1 MTKGELAVI
10 VKKVQA
16 ECGLEDPIKITYYR
30 DEEGKVVFKLW
41 FDSLILPET
50 LAGKKKDEFEWQANV
65 NNTFI
70 NNEPYL
76 YDDDFTILEY
86 NEEKGWVKVLP
97 DQQDFEIVE
106 SYNKLIAS
114 KGEDSVRL
122 QGKKLNEKVAKA
134 YSLTLYEA
142 EDEVASDIDTSTN
155 DPNFTQNEVE
165 NKKDEETNKVEEKV
179 PTIFFAFSLCCPG
192 LVVEEYK
199 AFAKLIQEAN
209 EKAGQSENKATVK
222 LIYFNSADSAA
233 LALLD
238 MGQMISILESQ
249 GIKTNNS
256 NFIGSD
262 MKSIIDTLTG
272 EKVCDLSKSHVIASA
287 TAAEKIAKE
296 YASLQ
301 KLITAENTIKGYDHI
316 EFAKI
321 RDAMTKLEQLSSDR
335 MAQVLEPLAKSIS
348 EAYCKAADDGKIA
361 AAKKAT
367 SSNGEEK
374 KEKDPEAPKVDKSK
388 EGSEEG
394 SGENSKE
401 GSGEGSGETS
411 ELKDSRRLLKSIL
424 AGRLLEDEEEKK
436 PESKDGEEK
445 KPESKDDSFI
455 EAWKN
460 AFEKYGDGTG
470 LPEPNQALIIY
481 LDSYLANHG
490 GGDINR
496 YYPQSEA
503 KQNFE
508 DRNNAA
514 KAAFEQ
520 VKDMKANSKYTIDS
534 LMKVGL
540 MKTVAAKIASKGL
553 KDDDFKPGDNASGES
568 TGFSFK
574 QTEKPK
580 QVGPD
585 KKEFKAKEHAKLTA
599 VDYHIF
605 STMNVE
611 PPKEAADKL
620 AMYWTAQGV
629 ER

>member
-106 SYNKLIAS
+106 SYNKLIDS
-114 KGEDSVRL
+114 KDEDSVRL

-142 EDEVASDIDTSTN
+142 EDKVASDIDTSTN
-155 DPNFTQNEVE
+155 DPNFTEKE
-165 NKKDEETNKVEEKV
+165 AKEGKDKETNKVEEKV

-335 MAQVLEPLAKSIS
+335 MSQVLEPLAKSIS

-367 SSNGEEK
+367 GSKGEEK

-388 EGSEEG
+388 ENSEEG

-401 GSGEGSGETS
+401 GSGEGSGEKS
-411 ELKDSRRLLKSIL
+411 EQNESRRLLKSIL
-424 AGRLLEDEEEKK
+424 AGRLLEDE
-436 PESKDGEEK
+436 GEK
-445 KPESKDDSFI
+445 KPESKDDSFT

-520 VKDMKANSKYTIDS
+520 VKDMKANSRYTIDS

-553 KDDDFKPGDNASGES
+553 KDDDFQAGDNANGES
-568 TGFSFK
+568 KGFSFK
-574 QTEKPK
+574 QTNKP
-580 QVGPD
+580 QPISPD

-605 STMNVE
+605 STMNIE

>member
-106 SYNKLIAS
+106 SYNKLIDS
-114 KGEDSVRL
+114 KDEDLVRL

-155 DPNFTQNEVE
+155 DPNFTQKEAKE
-165 NKKDEETNKVEEKV
+165 KKDKETNKVEEKV

-272 EKVCDLSKSHVIASA
+272 ERVCDLSKSHVIASA

-335 MAQVLEPLAKSIS
+335 MSQVLEPLAKSIS

-367 SSNGEEK
+367 GSKGEEK

-388 EGSEEG
+388 ENSEEG

-401 GSGEGSGETS
+401 GSGEGSGEKS
-411 ELKDSRRLLKSIL
+411 EQNESRRLLKSIL
-424 AGRLLEDEEEKK
+424 AGRLLEDE
-436 PESKDGEEK
+436 GEK
-445 KPESKDDSFI
+445 KPESKDDSFT

-520 VKDMKANSKYTIDS
+520 VKDMKANSRYTIDS

-553 KDDDFKPGDNASGES
+553 KDDDFQAGDNANGES
-568 TGFSFK
+568 KGFSFK
-574 QTEKPK
+574 QTNKP
-580 QVGPD
+580 QPISPD

-605 STMNVE
+605 STMNIE

-620 AMYWTAQGV
+620 AMYWTAQGI

>member
-16 ECGLEDPIKITYYR
+16 ECGLEDPTKITYYR

-106 SYNKLIAS
+106 SYNKLIDS
-114 KGEDSVRL
+114 KDEDSVRL

-142 EDEVASDIDTSTN
+142 EDQVASDIDTSTN
-155 DPNFTQNEVE
+155 DPNFTEKEVE
-165 NKKDEETNKVEEKV
+165 NKKDKETNKVEEKV

-335 MAQVLEPLAKSIS
+335 MSQVLEPLAKSIS
-348 EAYCKAADDGKIA
+348 EAYCKAADDGRIA

-388 EGSEEG
+388 ENSEE
-394 SGENSKE
+394 S
-401 GSGEGSGETS
+401 SGEGSGETS
-411 ELKDSRRLLKSIL
+411 ELNDSRRLLKSIL

-436 PESKDGEEK
+436 PESKNDG
-445 KPESKDDSFI
+445 FT

-490 GGDINR
+490 GGDINK

-553 KDDDFKPGDNASGES
+553 KDDDFKPGDNANGES

-574 QTEKPK
+574 QTNKP
-580 QVGPD
+580 QTISPD

-605 STMNVE
+605 STMNME

>member
-16 ECGLEDPIKITYYR
+16 ECGLEDPTKITYYR
-30 DEEGKVVFKLW
+30 DEEGRVVFKLW

-86 NEEKGWVKVLP
+86 NEEEGWVKVLP

-106 SYNKLIAS
+106 SYNKLIDS
-114 KGEDSVRL
+114 KDEDSVRL

-142 EDEVASDIDTSTN
+142 EDEVASDINTLTN
-155 DPNFTQNEVE
+155 DPNFTKRSAEE
-165 NKKDEETNKVEEKV
+165 EKDKETNKVEEKV

-222 LIYFNSADSAA
+222 LIYFNSMDSAA

-238 MGQMISILESQ
+238 MGQMASILESQ

-335 MAQVLEPLAKSIS
+335 MSQVLEPLAKSIS

-367 SSNGEEK
+367 SSKGEEK
-374 KEKDPEAPKVDKSK
+374 KEKEPEAPKVDKSK
-388 EGSEEG
+388 ENSEEG
-394 SGENSKE
+394 SGES
-401 GSGEGSGETS
+401 SGGKS
-411 ELKDSRRLLKSIL
+411 EQPESRRLLKSIL

-436 PESKDGEEK
+436 PESKN
-445 KPESKDDSFI
+445 DSFT

-481 LDSYLANHG
+481 LDYYLANHG
-490 GGDINR
+490 GGDINK

-503 KQNFE
+503 KQNLE

-540 MKTVAAKIASKGL
+540 MKTVAAKIASRGL
-553 KDDDFKPGDNASGES
+553 EKDDFQPGDNVKGES
-568 TGFSFK
+568 KGFSFK
-574 QTEKPK
+574 QTNKP
-580 QVGPD
+580 QTVGLD

-605 STMNVE
+605 STMNTE

>member
-16 ECGLEDPIKITYYR
+16 ECGLEDPTKITYYR
-30 DEEGKVVFKLW
+30 DEEGRVVFKLW

-106 SYNKLIAS
+106 SYNKLIDS
-114 KGEDSVRL
+114 KDEDSVRL

-142 EDEVASDIDTSTN
+142 EDEVASDINTLTN
-155 DPNFTQNEVE
+155 DPNFTAKSVE
-165 NKKDEETNKVEEKV
+165 ERKEEETNKVEEKV

-272 EKVCDLSKSHVIASA
+272 ENVCDLSKSHVIASA

-335 MAQVLEPLAKSIS
+335 MSQVLEPLAKSIS

-367 SSNGEEK
+367 GSKGEEK

-388 EGSEEG
+388 ENSE
-394 SGENSKE
+394 
-401 GSGEGSGETS
+401 EGSGETS
-411 ELKDSRRLLKSIL
+411 EQNESRRLLKSIL
-424 AGRLLEDEEEKK
+424 AGRLLEDE
-436 PESKDGEEK
+436 GEK
-445 KPESKDDSFI
+445 KPESKDDNFT

-553 KDDDFKPGDNASGES
+553 KDDDFQAGDNANGES
-568 TGFSFK
+568 KGFSFK

-580 QVGPD
+580 TVGPD

-605 STMNVE
+605 STMNIE

-620 AMYWTAQGV
+620 TMYWTAQGV

>member
-1 MTKGELAVI
+1 MTKGELAVL

-70 NNEPYL
+70 NNETYL

-106 SYNKLIAS
+106 SYNKLIDS
-114 KGEDSVRL
+114 KDEDLVRL

-155 DPNFTQNEVE
+155 DPNFTQREVE

-209 EKAGQSENKATVK
+209 EKAGQSENKAAVK

-335 MAQVLEPLAKSIS
+335 MSQVLEPLAKSIS

-367 SSNGEEK
+367 GSKGEEK

-388 EGSEEG
+388 ENSEEG

-401 GSGEGSGETS
+401 GSGEGSGEKS
-411 ELKDSRRLLKSIL
+411 EQNESRRLLKSIL
-424 AGRLLEDEEEKK
+424 AGRLLEDE
-436 PESKDGEEK
+436 GEK
-445 KPESKDDSFI
+445 KPESKDDSFT

-520 VKDMKANSKYTIDS
+520 VKDMKANSRYTIDS

-553 KDDDFKPGDNASGES
+553 KDDDFQAGDNANGES
-568 TGFSFK
+568 KGFSFK

-580 QVGPD
+580 TVGPD

-605 STMNVE
+605 STMNIE

>member
-1 MTKGELAVI
+1 MTKGELAVL

-16 ECGLEDPIKITYYR
+16 ECGLEDPTKITYYR
-30 DEEGKVVFKLW
+30 DEEGRVVFKLW

-70 NNEPYL
+70 NNETYL

-106 SYNKLIAS
+106 SYNKLIDS
-114 KGEDSVRL
+114 KDEDSVRL

-142 EDEVASDIDTSTN
+142 EDEVASDIDTSLN
-155 DPNFTQNEVE
+155 DPNFTAKSVE
-165 NKKDEETNKVEEKV
+165 ERKEEETNKVEEKV

-335 MAQVLEPLAKSIS
+335 MSQVLEPLAKSIS

-367 SSNGEEK
+367 GSKGEEK

-388 EGSEEG
+388 ENSE
-394 SGENSKE
+394 E
-401 GSGEGSGETS
+401 GSGEGSGEKS
-411 ELKDSRRLLKSIL
+411 EQNESRRLLKSIL
-424 AGRLLEDEEEKK
+424 AGRLLEDE
-436 PESKDGEEK
+436 GEK
-445 KPESKDDSFI
+445 KPESKDDSFT

-520 VKDMKANSKYTIDS
+520 VKDMKANSRYTIDS

-553 KDDDFKPGDNASGES
+553 KDDDFQAGDNANGES
-568 TGFSFK
+568 KGFSFK
-574 QTEKPK
+574 QTEKP
-580 QVGPD
+580 QPISPD

-605 STMNVE
+605 STMNIE

>member
-16 ECGLEDPIKITYYR
+16 ECGLEDPTKITYYR
-30 DEEGKVVFKLW
+30 DEEGRVVFKLW

-106 SYNKLIAS
+106 SYNKLIDS
-114 KGEDSVRL
+114 KDEDSVRL

-142 EDEVASDIDTSTN
+142 EDEVASDINTLTN
-155 DPNFTQNEVE
+155 DPNFTAKSAEE
-165 NKKDEETNKVEEKV
+165 KKEEETNKVEEKV

-335 MAQVLEPLAKSIS
+335 MSQVLEPLAKSIS

-388 EGSEEG
+388 ENSEED
-394 SGENSKE
+394 SGES
-401 GSGEGSGETS
+401 SGEKS
-411 ELKDSRRLLKSIL
+411 EQTESRRLLKSIL

-436 PESKDGEEK
+436 PESKD
-445 KPESKDDSFI
+445 DSFT

-553 KDDDFKPGDNASGES
+553 KADDFKPGDNANGES

-574 QTEKPK
+574 QTNKP
-580 QVGPD
+580 QLISPD

-605 STMNVE
+605 STMNIE

>member
-50 LAGKKKDEFEWQANV
+50 LAGKKKDEFEWQVNV

-106 SYNKLIAS
+106 SYNKLIDS
-114 KGEDSVRL
+114 KDEDSVRL

-142 EDEVASDIDTSTN
+142 EDKVASDIDTSTN
-155 DPNFTQNEVE
+155 DPNFTAKSVE
-165 NKKDEETNKVEEKV
+165 ERKEEETNKVEEKV

-335 MAQVLEPLAKSIS
+335 MSQVLEPLAKSIS

-367 SSNGEEK
+367 NSKGEEK

-388 EGSEEG
+388 ENSE
-394 SGENSKE
+394 
-401 GSGEGSGETS
+401 EGSGETS
-411 ELKDSRRLLKSIL
+411 ELNDSRRLLKSIL
-424 AGRLLEDEEEKK
+424 AGRLLEDE
-436 PESKDGEEK
+436 GEK
-445 KPESKDDSFI
+445 KPESKDDRFT

-490 GGDINR
+490 GGDINK

-553 KDDDFKPGDNASGES
+553 KDDDFQAGDNANGES
-568 TGFSFK
+568 KGFSFK

-580 QVGPD
+580 TVGPD

-605 STMNVE
+605 STMNIE

>member
-41 FDSLILPET
+41 FDSLILPGT

-106 SYNKLIAS
+106 SYNKLIDS
-114 KGEDSVRL
+114 KDEDLVRL

-142 EDEVASDIDTSTN
+142 EDEVASDIDTSLN
-155 DPNFTQNEVE
+155 DPNFTQREVE

-335 MAQVLEPLAKSIS
+335 MSQVLEPLAKSIS

-367 SSNGEEK
+367 GSKGEEK

-388 EGSEEG
+388 ENSEEG

-401 GSGEGSGETS
+401 GSGEGSGEKS
-411 ELKDSRRLLKSIL
+411 EQNESRRLLKSIL
-424 AGRLLEDEEEKK
+424 AGRLLEDE
-436 PESKDGEEK
+436 GEK
-445 KPESKDDSFI
+445 KPESKDDSFT

-520 VKDMKANSKYTIDS
+520 VKDMKANSRYTIDS

-553 KDDDFKPGDNASGES
+553 KDDDFQAGDNANGES
-568 TGFSFK
+568 KGFSFK
-574 QTEKPK
+574 QTNKP
-580 QVGPD
+580 QPISPD

-605 STMNVE
+605 STMNIE

>member
-106 SYNKLIAS
+106 SYNKLIDS
-114 KGEDSVRL
+114 KDEDSVRL

-155 DPNFTQNEVE
+155 DPNFTQKEAKE
-165 NKKDEETNKVEEKV
+165 GKDKETNKVEEKV

-272 EKVCDLSKSHVIASA
+272 ENVCDLSKSHVIASA
-287 TAAEKIAKE
+287 TAAERIAKE

-335 MAQVLEPLAKSIS
+335 MSQVLEPLAKSIS
-348 EAYCKAADDGKIA
+348 EAYCKAADDGKIT

-367 SSNGEEK
+367 GSKGEEK

-388 EGSEEG
+388 ENSGEG

-401 GSGEGSGETS
+401 GSGETS
-411 ELKDSRRLLKSIL
+411 ELNDSRRLLKSIL
-424 AGRLLEDEEEKK
+424 AGRLLEDE
-436 PESKDGEEK
+436 GEK
-445 KPESKDDSFI
+445 KPESKDDSFT

-520 VKDMKANSKYTIDS
+520 VKDMKANSRYTIDS

-553 KDDDFKPGDNASGES
+553 KDDDFQAGDNANGES
-568 TGFSFK
+568 KGFSFK

-580 QVGPD
+580 TVGPD

-605 STMNVE
+605 STMNIE

>member
-16 ECGLEDPIKITYYR
+16 ECGLEDPTKITYYR

-86 NEEKGWVKVLP
+86 NEEEGWVKVLP

-106 SYNKLIAS
+106 SYNKLIDS
-114 KGEDSVRL
+114 KDEDSVRL

-142 EDEVASDIDTSTN
+142 EDIVASDIDTSTN
-155 DPNFTQNEVE
+155 DPNFTERSAE
-165 NKKDEETNKVEEKV
+165 EEKEEETNKVEEKV

-222 LIYFNSADSAA
+222 LIYFNSMDSAA

-238 MGQMISILESQ
+238 MGQMASILESQ

-335 MAQVLEPLAKSIS
+335 MSQVLEPLAKSIS

-388 EGSEEG
+388 ENSEEG
-394 SGENSKE
+394 SGES
-401 GSGEGSGETS
+401 SGEKS
-411 ELKDSRRLLKSIL
+411 EQTESRRLLKSIL

-436 PESKDGEEK
+436 PESKN
-445 KPESKDDSFI
+445 DSFT

-481 LDSYLANHG
+481 LDYYLANHG
-490 GGDINR
+490 GGDINK

-503 KQNFE
+503 KQNLE

-553 KDDDFKPGDNASGES
+553 KDDDFKPGDNDKGES

-574 QTEKPK
+574 QTNKP
-580 QVGPD
+580 QPISPD

-605 STMNVE
+605 STMNTE

>member
-16 ECGLEDPIKITYYR
+16 ECGLEDPTKITYYR
-30 DEEGKVVFKLW
+30 DEEGRVVFKLW

-106 SYNKLIAS
+106 SYNKLIDS
-114 KGEDSVRL
+114 KDEDSVRL

-142 EDEVASDIDTSTN
+142 EDEVASDINTLTN
-155 DPNFTQNEVE
+155 DPNFTAKSVE
-165 NKKDEETNKVEEKV
+165 ERKEEETNKVEEKV

-272 EKVCDLSKSHVIASA
+272 ENVCDLSKSHVIASA

-335 MAQVLEPLAKSIS
+335 MSQVLEPLAKSIS

-388 EGSEEG
+388 ENSE
-394 SGENSKE
+394 
-401 GSGEGSGETS
+401 EGSGETS
-411 ELKDSRRLLKSIL
+411 EQNESRRLLKSIL
-424 AGRLLEDEEEKK
+424 AGRLLEDE
-436 PESKDGEEK
+436 GEK
-445 KPESKDDSFI
+445 KPESKDDNFT

-553 KDDDFKPGDNASGES
+553 KDDDFQAGDNANGES
-568 TGFSFK
+568 KGFSFK

-580 QVGPD
+580 TVGPD

-605 STMNVE
+605 STMNIE

-620 AMYWTAQGV
+620 TMYWTAQGV

>member
-16 ECGLEDPIKITYYR
+16 ECGLEDPTKITYYR
-30 DEEGKVVFKLW
+30 DEEGRVVFKLW

-106 SYNKLIAS
+106 SYNKLIDS
-114 KGEDSVRL
+114 KDEDSVRL

-142 EDEVASDIDTSTN
+142 EDEVASDINTLTN
-155 DPNFTQNEVE
+155 DPNFTAKSAEE
-165 NKKDEETNKVEEKV
+165 KKEEETNKVEEKV

-335 MAQVLEPLAKSIS
+335 MSQVLEPLAKSIS

-388 EGSEEG
+388 ENSEEG
-394 SGENSKE
+394 SGES
-401 GSGEGSGETS
+401 SGEKAEQT
-411 ELKDSRRLLKSIL
+411 ESRRLLKSIL
-424 AGRLLEDEEEKK
+424 AGRLLEDE
-436 PESKDGEEK
+436 EEK

-553 KDDDFKPGDNASGES
+553 KDDDFKPGDNVNGES

-574 QTEKPK
+574 QTNKP
-580 QVGPD
+580 QPISPD

-605 STMNVE
+605 STMNIE

>member
-16 ECGLEDPIKITYYR
+16 ECGLEDPTKITYYR
-30 DEEGKVVFKLW
+30 DEEGRVVFKLW

-50 LAGKKKDEFEWQANV
+50 LAGKKKGEFEWQANV

-106 SYNKLIAS
+106 SYNKLITS
-114 KGEDSVRL
+114 KDEDLVRL

-142 EDEVASDIDTSTN
+142 EDEVASDVNTLTN
-155 DPNFTQNEVE
+155 DPNFTKKEVE

-335 MAQVLEPLAKSIS
+335 MSQVLEPLAKSIS

-388 EGSEEG
+388 EKSEEV
-394 SGENSKE
+394 SGES
-401 GSGEGSGETS
+401 SGEKS
-411 ELKDSRRLLKSIL
+411 EQTESRRLLKSIL
-424 AGRLLEDEEEKK
+424 AGRLLEDE
-436 PESKDGEEK
+436 GEK
-445 KPESKDDSFI
+445 KPESKDDSFT

-580 QVGPD
+580 TVGPD

-605 STMNVE
+605 STMNIE

>member
-16 ECGLEDPIKITYYR
+16 ECGLEDPTKITYYR

-106 SYNKLIAS
+106 SYNKLIDS
-114 KGEDSVRL
+114 KDEDSVRL

-142 EDEVASDIDTSTN
+142 EDEVASDIDTSLN
-155 DPNFTQNEVE
+155 DPNFTAKSVE
-165 NKKDEETNKVEEKV
+165 ERKEEETNKVEEKV

-209 EKAGQSENKATVK
+209 EKAGQSENKAAVK

-262 MKSIIDTLTG
+262 MKFIIDTLTG
-272 EKVCDLSKSHVIASA
+272 ENVCDLSKSHVIASA

-335 MAQVLEPLAKSIS
+335 MSQVLEPLAKSIS
-348 EAYCKAADDGKIA
+348 EAYCKAADDGKIV
-361 AAKKAT
+361 AAKKDT

-388 EGSEEG
+388 E
-394 SGENSKE
+394 NSKE
-401 GSGEGSGETS
+401 GSGESSGEKS
-411 ELKDSRRLLKSIL
+411 EQTESRRLLKSIL

-436 PESKDGEEK
+436 PESKT
-445 KPESKDDSFI
+445 DSFT

-481 LDSYLANHG
+481 LDYYLANHG
-490 GGDINR
+490 GGDINK

-503 KQNFE
+503 KQNLE

-553 KDDDFKPGDNASGES
+553 KDDDFKPGDNANGES

-574 QTEKPK
+574 QTNKP
-580 QVGPD
+580 QPISPD

>member
-1 MTKGELAVI
+1 MTKGELAVL

-16 ECGLEDPIKITYYR
+16 ECGLEDPTKITYYR
-30 DEEGKVVFKLW
+30 DEEGRVVFKLW

-106 SYNKLIAS
+106 SYNKLIDS
-114 KGEDSVRL
+114 KDEDSVRL

-142 EDEVASDIDTSTN
+142 EDKVASDIDTSTN
-155 DPNFTQNEVE
+155 DPNFTRKEVE

-335 MAQVLEPLAKSIS
+335 MSQVLEPLAKSIS

-367 SSNGEEK
+367 GSKGEEK

-388 EGSEEG
+388 ENSEEG
-394 SGENSKE
+394 SEENSE
-401 GSGEGSGETS
+401 ESSGEKS
-411 ELKDSRRLLKSIL
+411 EQNESRRLLKSIL
-424 AGRLLEDEEEKK
+424 AGRLLEDE
-436 PESKDGEEK
+436 GEK
-445 KPESKDDSFI
+445 KPESKDDRFT

-553 KDDDFKPGDNASGES
+553 KDDDFQAGDNANGES
-568 TGFSFK
+568 KGFSFK
-574 QTEKPK
+574 QTNKP
-580 QVGPD
+580 QPISPD

-605 STMNVE
+605 STMNIE

>member
-16 ECGLEDPIKITYYR
+16 ECGLEDPTRITYYR

-86 NEEKGWVKVLP
+86 NEEEGWVKVLP

-106 SYNKLIAS
+106 SYNKLIDS
-114 KGEDSVRL
+114 KDEDSVRL

-142 EDEVASDIDTSTN
+142 EDEVASDINTLTN
-155 DPNFTQNEVE
+155 DPNFTQREVE
-165 NKKDEETNKVEEKV
+165 NKKEEETNKVEEKV

-335 MAQVLEPLAKSIS
+335 MSQVLEPLAKSIS

-388 EGSEEG
+388 ENSEEG
-394 SGENSKE
+394 SEES
-401 GSGEGSGETS
+401 SGEKS
-411 ELKDSRRLLKSIL
+411 EQTESRRLLKSIL
-424 AGRLLEDEEEKK
+424 AGKLLEDER
-436 PESKDGEEK
+436 EK

-553 KDDDFKPGDNASGES
+553 EKDDFKPGDNANGES

-574 QTEKPK
+574 QTNKP
-580 QVGPD
+580 QPISPD

-605 STMNVE
+605 STMNIE

>member
-30 DEEGKVVFKLW
+30 DEEGRVVFKLW

-50 LAGKKKDEFEWQANV
+50 LAGKKRDEFEWQANV

-106 SYNKLIAS
+106 SYNKLITS
-114 KGEDSVRL
+114 KDEDLVRL

-142 EDEVASDIDTSTN
+142 EDIVASDIDTSTN
-155 DPNFTQNEVE
+155 DPNFTKKVAEE
-165 NKKDEETNKVEEKV
+165 KKDEETNKVDEKV

-272 EKVCDLSKSHVIASA
+272 ENVCDLSKSHVIASA

-335 MAQVLEPLAKSIS
+335 MSQVLEPLAKSIS
-348 EAYCKAADDGKIA
+348 EAYCKAADDGRIA

-388 EGSEEG
+388 ENFEE
-394 SGENSKE
+394 S
-401 GSGEGSGETS
+401 SGEGSGETS
-411 ELKDSRRLLKSIL
+411 ELNDSRRLLKSIL

-436 PESKDGEEK
+436 PESKN
-445 KPESKDDSFI
+445 DSFT

-490 GGDINR
+490 GGDINK

-553 KDDDFKPGDNASGES
+553 KDDDFKPGDNANGES

-574 QTEKPK
+574 QTNKP
-580 QVGPD
+580 QTISPD

-605 STMNVE
+605 STMNIE

>member
-1 MTKGELAVI
+1 MTKGELAVL

-16 ECGLEDPIKITYYR
+16 ECGLEDPTKITYYR

-106 SYNKLIAS
+106 SYNKLIDS
-114 KGEDSVRL
+114 KDEDSVRL

-142 EDEVASDIDTSTN
+142 EDEVASDINTLTN
-155 DPNFTQNEVE
+155 DPNFTAKSVE
-165 NKKDEETNKVEEKV
+165 ERKEGETNKVEEKV

-272 EKVCDLSKSHVIASA
+272 ENVCDLSKSHVIASA

-335 MAQVLEPLAKSIS
+335 MSQVLEPLAKSIS

-361 AAKKAT
+361 SAKKVT
-367 SSNGEEK
+367 GSKGEEK

-388 EGSEEG
+388 ENSE
-394 SGENSKE
+394 
-401 GSGEGSGETS
+401 EGSGETS
-411 ELKDSRRLLKSIL
+411 ELNDSRRLLKSIL
-424 AGRLLEDEEEKK
+424 AGRLLEDE
-436 PESKDGEEK
+436 GEK
-445 KPESKDDSFI
+445 KPESKDDSFT

-520 VKDMKANSKYTIDS
+520 VKDMKANSRYTIDS

-553 KDDDFKPGDNASGES
+553 KDDDFQAGDNANGES
-568 TGFSFK
+568 KGFSFK
-574 QTEKPK
+574 QTNKP
-580 QVGPD
+580 QPISPD

-605 STMNVE
+605 STMNIE

>member
-16 ECGLEDPIKITYYR
+16 ECGLEDPVKITYYR
-30 DEEGKVVFKLW
+30 DEDGKVVFKLW

-106 SYNKLIAS
+106 SYNKLIDS
-114 KGEDSVRL
+114 KDEDSVRL

-142 EDEVASDIDTSTN
+142 EDEVASDINTLTN
-155 DPNFTQNEVE
+155 DPNFTAKNVE
-165 NKKDEETNKVEEKV
+165 EEKEEETNKVKEKV

-222 LIYFNSADSAA
+222 LIYFNSMDSAA

-272 EKVCDLSKSHVIASA
+272 ENVCDLSKSHVIASA

-335 MAQVLEPLAKSIS
+335 MSQVLEPLAKSIS

-367 SSNGEEK
+367 GSKGEEK

-388 EGSEEG
+388 ENSNENSEEG
-394 SGENSKE
+394 SGETTESTPE
-401 GSGEGSGETS
+401 ST
-411 ELKDSRRLLKSIL
+411 DSRRLLKSIL
-424 AGRLLEDEEEKK
+424 AGKLLEDEEEKK
-436 PESKDGEEK
+436 PESKT
-445 KPESKDDSFI
+445 DSFT

-481 LDSYLANHG
+481 LDYYLANHG
-490 GGDINR
+490 GGDINK

-503 KQNFE
+503 KQNLE

-514 KAAFEQ
+514 KADFER
-520 VKDMKANSKYTIDS
+520 VKDMKADSRYTIDS

-540 MKTVAAKIASKGL
+540 MKTVAAKIASRGL
-553 KDDDFKPGDNASGES
+553 EKDDFQPGDNAKGES
-568 TGFSFK
+568 KGFSFK
-574 QTEKPK
+574 QTNKP
-580 QVGPD
+580 QPISPD
-585 KKEFKAKEHAKLTA
+585 KKEPKYKEHTKLTA

>member
-16 ECGLEDPIKITYYR
+16 ECGLEDPTKITYYR

-50 LAGKKKDEFEWQANV
+50 LAGKKKDEFEWQVNV

-106 SYNKLIAS
+106 SYNKLIDS
-114 KGEDSVRL
+114 KDGDSVRL

-142 EDEVASDIDTSTN
+142 EDVVASDINTLTN
-155 DPNFTQNEVE
+155 DPNFTAKSVE
-165 NKKDEETNKVEEKV
+165 EEKEKETNKVEEKV

-222 LIYFNSADSAA
+222 LIYFNSVDSAA

-272 EKVCDLSKSHVIASA
+272 ENVCDLSKSHVIASA
-287 TAAEKIAKE
+287 TASEKIAKE

-335 MAQVLEPLAKSIS
+335 MSQVLEPLAKSIS

-361 AAKKAT
+361 AAKKAIG
-367 SSNGEEK
+367 SKGEEK

-388 EGSEEG
+388 ENSKENSEEG
-394 SGENSKE
+394 SGES
-401 GSGEGSGETS
+401 SGEKS
-411 ELKDSRRLLKSIL
+411 EQPESRRLLKSIL
-424 AGRLLEDEEEKK
+424 AGRLLEDE
-436 PESKDGEEK
+436 GEK
-445 KPESKDDSFI
+445 KPESKDDSFT

-470 LPEPNQALIIY
+470 LPKPNQALIIY

-503 KQNFE
+503 KQNLE

-520 VKDMKANSKYTIDS
+520 VKDMKADSRYTIDS
-534 LMKVGL
+534 LMKAGL
-540 MKTVAAKIASKGL
+540 MKVSLRKIVAAKIASKGL
-553 KDDDFKPGDNASGES
+553 EDDDFGDASKGVS
-568 TGFSFK
+568 GGFSISQK
-574 QTEKPK
+574 NKPK
-580 QVGPD
+580 TVGPD
-585 KKEFKAKEHAKLTA
+585 KKEFKAKEHAKLTV

-605 STMNVE
+605 STMNTE
-611 PPKEAADKL
+611 PPKDAADKL

>member
-106 SYNKLIAS
+106 SYNKLIDS
-114 KGEDSVRL
+114 KDEDSVRL

-134 YSLTLYEA
+134 YSLTLYED

-155 DPNFTQNEVE
+155 DPNFTQREVE

-335 MAQVLEPLAKSIS
+335 MSQVLEPLAKSIS
-348 EAYCKAADDGKIA
+348 EAYCKAADDGKIT

-367 SSNGEEK
+367 GSKGEEK

-388 EGSEEG
+388 ENSGEG

-401 GSGEGSGETS
+401 GSGEGSGEKS
-411 ELKDSRRLLKSIL
+411 EQTESRRLLKSIL
-424 AGRLLEDEEEKK
+424 AGRLLEDE
-436 PESKDGEEK
+436 GEK
-445 KPESKDDSFI
+445 KPESKDDSFT

-553 KDDDFKPGDNASGES
+553 KDDDFQAGDNANGES
-568 TGFSFK
+568 KGFSFK

-580 QVGPD
+580 TVGPD

-605 STMNVE
+605 STMNIE

>member
-16 ECGLEDPIKITYYR
+16 ECGLEDPVKITYYR

-106 SYNKLIAS
+106 SYNKLIDS
-114 KGEDSVRL
+114 KDEDSVRL

-142 EDEVASDIDTSTN
+142 EDEVASDINTLTN
-155 DPNFTQNEVE
+155 DPNFTAKSVE
-165 NKKDEETNKVEEKV
+165 EKKEEETNKVEEKV

-209 EKAGQSENKATVK
+209 EKAGQSENKAAVK
-222 LIYFNSADSAA
+222 LIYFNSMDSAA

-238 MGQMISILESQ
+238 MSQMISILESQ

-272 EKVCDLSKSHVIASA
+272 ENVCDLSKSHVIASA
-287 TAAEKIAKE
+287 TATEKIAKE

-301 KLITAENTIKGYDHI
+301 KLITAENTINGYDHI

-335 MAQVLEPLAKSIS
+335 MSQVLEPLAKSIS

-388 EGSEEG
+388 ENSK
-394 SGENSKE
+394 ENSKE
-401 GSGEGSGETS
+401 GSGESSGEKS
-411 ELKDSRRLLKSIL
+411 EQTESRRLLKSIL

-436 PESKDGEEK
+436 PESKT
-445 KPESKDDSFI
+445 DSFT

-481 LDSYLANHG
+481 LDYYLANHG
-490 GGDINR
+490 GGDINK

-503 KQNFE
+503 KQNLE

-553 KDDDFKPGDNASGES
+553 KDDDFKPGDNVNGES

-574 QTEKPK
+574 QTNKP
-580 QVGPD
+580 QTISPD

-605 STMNVE
+605 STMNIE

>member
-70 NNEPYL
+70 NNETYL

-106 SYNKLIAS
+106 SYNKLIDS
-114 KGEDSVRL
+114 KDEDLVRL

-142 EDEVASDIDTSTN
+142 EDEVASDIDTSLN
-155 DPNFTQNEVE
+155 DPNFIQREVE

-272 EKVCDLSKSHVIASA
+272 ENVCDLSKSHVIASA

-335 MAQVLEPLAKSIS
+335 MSQVLEPLAKSIS

-361 AAKKAT
+361 DAKKST
-367 SSNGEEK
+367 GSKGEEK

-388 EGSEEG
+388 ENSE
-394 SGENSKE
+394 E
-401 GSGEGSGETS
+401 GSGEGSGEKS
-411 ELKDSRRLLKSIL
+411 EQNESRRLLKSIL
-424 AGRLLEDEEEKK
+424 AGRLLEDE
-436 PESKDGEEK
+436 GEK
-445 KPESKDDSFI
+445 KPESKDDSFT

-520 VKDMKANSKYTIDS
+520 VKDMKANSRYTIDS

-553 KDDDFKPGDNASGES
+553 KDDDFQAGDNANGES
-568 TGFSFK
+568 KGFSFK

-580 QVGPD
+580 TVGPD

-605 STMNVE
+605 STMNIE

>member
-16 ECGLEDPIKITYYR
+16 ECGLEDPTKITYYR

-106 SYNKLIAS
+106 SYNKLIDS
-114 KGEDSVRL
+114 KDEDLVRL

-155 DPNFTQNEVE
+155 DPNFTRREVE

-272 EKVCDLSKSHVIASA
+272 ENVCDLSKSHVIASA

-335 MAQVLEPLAKSIS
+335 MSQVLEPLAKSIS
-348 EAYCKAADDGKIA
+348 EAYCKAADDGKIV

-388 EGSEEG
+388 ENSEES

-401 GSGEGSGETS
+401 GSGEGSGEKS
-411 ELKDSRRLLKSIL
+411 EQNESRRLLKSIL
-424 AGRLLEDEEEKK
+424 AGRLLEDE
-436 PESKDGEEK
+436 GEK
-445 KPESKDDSFI
+445 KPESKDDSFT

-553 KDDDFKPGDNASGES
+553 KDDDFQAGDNDNGES
-568 TGFSFK
+568 KGFSFK
-574 QTEKPK
+574 QTEKP
-580 QVGPD
+580 QTISPD

-605 STMNVE
+605 STMNIE

>member
-16 ECGLEDPIKITYYR
+16 ECGLEDPTKITYYR
-30 DEEGKVVFKLW
+30 DEEGRVVFKLW

-50 LAGKKKDEFEWQANV
+50 LAGKKKDEFEWQVNV

-76 YDDDFTILEY
+76 YDDNFTILEY

-106 SYNKLIAS
+106 SYNKLIDS
-114 KGEDSVRL
+114 KDEDLVRL

-142 EDEVASDIDTSTN
+142 EDEVASDINTLTN
-155 DPNFTQNEVE
+155 DPNFTKKEVE
-165 NKKDEETNKVEEKV
+165 NEKDEETNKVEEKV

-335 MAQVLEPLAKSIS
+335 MSQVLEPLAKSIS

-388 EGSEEG
+388 E
-394 SGENSKE
+394 NSKE
-401 GSGEGSGETS
+401 GSGESSGEKS
-411 ELKDSRRLLKSIL
+411 EQPESRRLLKSIL
-424 AGRLLEDEEEKK
+424 AGRLLEDE
-436 PESKDGEEK
+436 EEK

-553 KDDDFKPGDNASGES
+553 EKDDFKPGDNASGES

-574 QTEKPK
+574 QTNKP
-580 QVGPD
+580 QPISPD

-605 STMNVE
+605 STMNIE

>member
-30 DEEGKVVFKLW
+30 DEGGKVVFKLW

-106 SYNKLIAS
+106 SYNKLIDS
-114 KGEDSVRL
+114 KDKDSVRL

-142 EDEVASDIDTSTN
+142 EDEVASDIDTSLN
-155 DPNFTQNEVE
+155 DPNFTEKSVE
-165 NKKDEETNKVEEKV
+165 EEKEEETNKVEEKV

-222 LIYFNSADSAA
+222 LIYFNSMDSAA

-272 EKVCDLSKSHVIASA
+272 ENVCDLSKSHVIASA

-335 MAQVLEPLAKSIS
+335 MSQVLEPLAKSIS

-367 SSNGEEK
+367 GSKGEEK

-388 EGSEEG
+388 ENSKENPEEG
-394 SGENSKE
+394 SGEKSE
-401 GSGEGSGETS
+401 ET
-411 ELKDSRRLLKSIL
+411 ESRRLLKSIL
-424 AGRLLEDEEEKK
+424 AGRLLED
-436 PESKDGEEK
+436 GEEK
-445 KPESKDDSFI
+445 KPESKTDSFT

-481 LDSYLANHG
+481 LDYYLANHG

-503 KQNFE
+503 KQNLE

-574 QTEKPK
+574 QTNKP
-580 QVGPD
+580 QTISPD

-605 STMNVE
+605 STMNTE

>member
-70 NNEPYL
+70 NNETYL

-106 SYNKLIAS
+106 SYNKLIDS
-114 KGEDSVRL
+114 KDEDLVRL

-142 EDEVASDIDTSTN
+142 EDEVASDIDTSLN
-155 DPNFTQNEVE
+155 DPNFIQREVE

-272 EKVCDLSKSHVIASA
+272 ENVCDLSKSHVIASA

-335 MAQVLEPLAKSIS
+335 MSQVLEPLAKSIS

-361 AAKKAT
+361 DAKKST
-367 SSNGEEK
+367 GSKGEEK

-388 EGSEEG
+388 ENSEEG

-401 GSGEGSGETS
+401 GSGEGSGEKS
-411 ELKDSRRLLKSIL
+411 EQNESRRLLKSIL
-424 AGRLLEDEEEKK
+424 AGRLLEDE
-436 PESKDGEEK
+436 GEK
-445 KPESKDDSFI
+445 KPESKDDSFT

-520 VKDMKANSKYTIDS
+520 VKDMKANSRYTIDS

-553 KDDDFKPGDNASGES
+553 KDDDFQAGDNANGES
-568 TGFSFK
+568 KGFSFK

-580 QVGPD
+580 PVGPD

-605 STMNVE
+605 STMNIE

>member
-16 ECGLEDPIKITYYR
+16 ECGLEDPTRITYYR

-86 NEEKGWVKVLP
+86 NEEEGWVKVLP

-106 SYNKLIAS
+106 SYNKLIDS
-114 KGEDSVRL
+114 KDEDSVRL

-142 EDEVASDIDTSTN
+142 EDIVASDIDTSTN
-155 DPNFTQNEVE
+155 DPNFTQKEVE
-165 NKKDEETNKVEEKV
+165 NKKDKETNKVEEKV

-272 EKVCDLSKSHVIASA
+272 ENVCDLSKSHVIASA

-335 MAQVLEPLAKSIS
+335 MSQVLEPLAKSIS

-388 EGSEEG
+388 ENSEED
-394 SGENSKE
+394 SGES
-401 GSGEGSGETS
+401 SGEKS
-411 ELKDSRRLLKSIL
+411 EQTESRRLLKSIL

-436 PESKDGEEK
+436 PESKD
-445 KPESKDDSFI
+445 DSFT

-553 KDDDFKPGDNASGES
+553 EKDDFKPGDNDKGES

-574 QTEKPK
+574 QTNKP
-580 QVGPD
+580 QPISPD

-605 STMNVE
+605 STMNIE

>member
-16 ECGLEDPIKITYYR
+16 ECGLEDPTKITYYR
-30 DEEGKVVFKLW
+30 DEEGRVVFKLW

-50 LAGKKKDEFEWQANV
+50 LAGKKDEFEWQVNV

-106 SYNKLIAS
+106 SYNKLIDS
-114 KGEDSVRL
+114 KDEDSVRL

-142 EDEVASDIDTSTN
+142 EDEAASDINTLTN
-155 DPNFTQNEVE
+155 DPNFTQREVE
-165 NKKDEETNKVEEKV
+165 NKKEEETNKVEEKV

-335 MAQVLEPLAKSIS
+335 MSQVLEPLAKSIS

-367 SSNGEEK
+367 SSKGEEK

-388 EGSEEG
+388 E
-394 SGENSKE
+394 NSKE
-401 GSGEGSGETS
+401 GSGESSGENS
-411 ELKDSRRLLKSIL
+411 ELTDSRRLLKSIL

-436 PESKDGEEK
+436 PESKD
-445 KPESKDDSFI
+445 DSFT

-553 KDDDFKPGDNASGES
+553 EKDDFKPGDNANGES

-574 QTEKPK
+574 QTNKP
-580 QVGPD
+580 QPISPD

-605 STMNVE
+605 STMNIE

>member
-16 ECGLEDPIKITYYR
+16 ECGLEDPTKITYYR

-106 SYNKLIAS
+106 SYNKLIDS
-114 KGEDSVRL
+114 KDEDSVRL

-142 EDEVASDIDTSTN
+142 EDEVASDINTLTN
-155 DPNFTQNEVE
+155 DPNFTQRGVE
-165 NKKDEETNKVEEKV
+165 NKKEEETNKVEEKV

-272 EKVCDLSKSHVIASA
+272 ENVCDLSKSHVIASA

-335 MAQVLEPLAKSIS
+335 MSQVLEPLAKSIS

-388 EGSEEG
+388 ENSEE
-394 SGENSKE
+394 S
-401 GSGEGSGETS
+401 SGEGSGETS
-411 ELKDSRRLLKSIL
+411 ELNDSRRLLKSIL

-436 PESKDGEEK
+436 SESKNDR
-445 KPESKDDSFI
+445 FT

-490 GGDINR
+490 GGDINK

-574 QTEKPK
+574 QTNKP
-580 QVGPD
+580 QTISPD

-605 STMNVE
+605 STMNIE

>member
-1 MTKGELAVI
+1 MTKGELAVL

-16 ECGLEDPIKITYYR
+16 ECGLEDPTKITYYR

-70 NNEPYL
+70 NNETYL

-106 SYNKLIAS
+106 SYNKLIDS
-114 KGEDSVRL
+114 KDEDLVRL

-155 DPNFTQNEVE
+155 DPNFTQREVE

-209 EKAGQSENKATVK
+209 EKAGQSENKAAVK

-335 MAQVLEPLAKSIS
+335 MSQVLEPLAKSIS

-367 SSNGEEK
+367 GSKGEEK

-388 EGSEEG
+388 ENSEEG

-401 GSGEGSGETS
+401 GSGEGSGEKS
-411 ELKDSRRLLKSIL
+411 EQNESRRLLKSIL
-424 AGRLLEDEEEKK
+424 AGRLLEDE
-436 PESKDGEEK
+436 GEK
-445 KPESKDDSFI
+445 KPESKDDSFT

-520 VKDMKANSKYTIDS
+520 VKDMKANSRYTIDS

-553 KDDDFKPGDNASGES
+553 KDDDFQAGDNANGES
-568 TGFSFK
+568 KGFSFK

-580 QVGPD
+580 TVGPD

-605 STMNVE
+605 STMNIE

>member
-106 SYNKLIAS
+106 SYNKLIDS
-114 KGEDSVRL
+114 KDEDSVRL

-155 DPNFTQNEVE
+155 DPNFTQKEAKE
-165 NKKDEETNKVEEKV
+165 GKDKETNKVEEKV

-272 EKVCDLSKSHVIASA
+272 ERVCDLSKSHVIASA

-335 MAQVLEPLAKSIS
+335 MSQVLEPLAKSIS

-367 SSNGEEK
+367 GSKGEEK

-388 EGSEEG
+388 ENSEEG

-401 GSGEGSGETS
+401 GSGEGSGEKS
-411 ELKDSRRLLKSIL
+411 EQNESRRLLKSIL
-424 AGRLLEDEEEKK
+424 AGRLLEDE
-436 PESKDGEEK
+436 GEK
-445 KPESKDDSFI
+445 KPESKDDSFT

-520 VKDMKANSKYTIDS
+520 VKDMKANSRYTIDS

-553 KDDDFKPGDNASGES
+553 KDDDFQAGDNANGES
-568 TGFSFK
+568 KGFSFK

-580 QVGPD
+580 TVGPD

-605 STMNVE
+605 STMNIE

>member
-30 DEEGKVVFKLW
+30 DEEGRVVFKLW

-106 SYNKLIAS
+106 SYNKLIDS
-114 KGEDSVRL
+114 KDEDSVRL

-142 EDEVASDIDTSTN
+142 EDEVASDINTLTN
-155 DPNFTQNEVE
+155 DPNFTAKSAEE
-165 NKKDEETNKVEEKV
+165 KKEEKTNKVEEKV

-238 MGQMISILESQ
+238 MGQMASILESQ

-272 EKVCDLSKSHVIASA
+272 ENVCDLSKSHVIASA

-388 EGSEEG
+388 E
-394 SGENSKE
+394 NSKE
-401 GSGEGSGETS
+401 GSGESSGEKS
-411 ELKDSRRLLKSIL
+411 EQTESRRLLKSIL
-424 AGRLLEDEEEKK
+424 AGRLLED
-436 PESKDGEEK
+436 GEEK
-445 KPESKDDSFI
+445 KPESKDDNFI

-553 KDDDFKPGDNASGES
+553 KADDFKPGDNANGES

-574 QTEKPK
+574 QTNKP
-580 QVGPD
+580 QLISPD

-605 STMNVE
+605 STMNIE

>member
-70 NNEPYL
+70 NNEPYF

-86 NEEKGWVKVLP
+86 NEENGWVKVLP

-106 SYNKLIAS
+106 SYNKLIDS
-114 KGEDSVRL
+114 KDEDSVRL

-142 EDEVASDIDTSTN
+142 EDKVASDIDTSTN
-155 DPNFTQNEVE
+155 DPNFTEKE
-165 NKKDEETNKVEEKV
+165 AKEGKDKETNKVEEKV

-335 MAQVLEPLAKSIS
+335 MSQVLEPLAKSIS
-348 EAYCKAADDGKIA
+348 EAYCKAADDGRIA

-367 SSNGEEK
+367 GSKGEEK

-388 EGSEEG
+388 ENSEEG

-401 GSGEGSGETS
+401 GSGEGSGEKS
-411 ELKDSRRLLKSIL
+411 EQNESRRLLKSIL
-424 AGRLLEDEEEKK
+424 AGRLLEDE
-436 PESKDGEEK
+436 GEK
-445 KPESKDDSFI
+445 KPESKDDSFT

-520 VKDMKANSKYTIDS
+520 VKDMKANSRYTIDS

-553 KDDDFKPGDNASGES
+553 KDDDFQAGDNANGES
-568 TGFSFK
+568 KGFSFK
-574 QTEKPK
+574 QTNKP
-580 QVGPD
+580 QPISPD

-605 STMNVE
+605 STMNIE

>member
-16 ECGLEDPIKITYYR
+16 ECGLEDPTKITYYR

-106 SYNKLIAS
+106 SYNKLIDS
-114 KGEDSVRL
+114 KDEDSVRL

-142 EDEVASDIDTSTN
+142 EDEVASDINTLTN
-155 DPNFTQNEVE
+155 DPNFTAKSVE
-165 NKKDEETNKVEEKV
+165 EKKEEKTNKVEEKV

-272 EKVCDLSKSHVIASA
+272 ENVCDLSKSHVIASA

-335 MAQVLEPLAKSIS
+335 MSQVLEPLAKSIS

-361 AAKKAT
+361 SAKKVT
-367 SSNGEEK
+367 GSKGEEK

-388 EGSEEG
+388 ENSEEG

-401 GSGEGSGETS
+401 GSGEKS
-411 ELKDSRRLLKSIL
+411 EQNESRRLLKSIL
-424 AGRLLEDEEEKK
+424 AGRLLEDE
-436 PESKDGEEK
+436 GEK
-445 KPESKDDSFI
+445 KPESKDDSFT

-520 VKDMKANSKYTIDS
+520 VKDMKANSRYTIDS

-553 KDDDFKPGDNASGES
+553 KDDDFQAGDNANGES
-568 TGFSFK
+568 KGFSFK
-574 QTEKPK
+574 QTNKP
-580 QVGPD
+580 QPISPD

-605 STMNVE
+605 STMNIE

>member
-16 ECGLEDPIKITYYR
+16 ECGLEDPTKITYYR

-106 SYNKLIAS
+106 SYNKLIDS
-114 KGEDSVRL
+114 KDEDLVRL

-155 DPNFTQNEVE
+155 DPNFTEKEVKE
-165 NKKDEETNKVEEKV
+165 GKDKETNKVEEKV

-335 MAQVLEPLAKSIS
+335 MSQVLEPLAKSIS

-367 SSNGEEK
+367 GSKGEEK
-374 KEKDPEAPKVDKSK
+374 KEKDPEAPKIDKSK
-388 EGSEEG
+388 ENSEEG

-401 GSGEGSGETS
+401 GSGEVSGEKS
-411 ELKDSRRLLKSIL
+411 EQTESRRLLKSIL
-424 AGRLLEDEEEKK
+424 AGRLLEDE
-436 PESKDGEEK
+436 GEK
-445 KPESKDDSFI
+445 KPESKDDSFT

-553 KDDDFKPGDNASGES
+553 KDDDFQAGDNANGES
-568 TGFSFK
+568 KGFSFK

-580 QVGPD
+580 PVGPD

-605 STMNVE
+605 STMNIE

>member
-16 ECGLEDPIKITYYR
+16 ECGLEDPTKITYYR

-106 SYNKLIAS
+106 SYNKLIDS
-114 KGEDSVRL
+114 KDEDSVRL

-142 EDEVASDIDTSTN
+142 EDEVASDINTLTN
-155 DPNFTQNEVE
+155 DPNFTAKSVE
-165 NKKDEETNKVEEKV
+165 EKKEEKTNKVEEKV

-272 EKVCDLSKSHVIASA
+272 ENVCDLSKSHVIASA

-335 MAQVLEPLAKSIS
+335 MSQVLEPLAKSIS
-348 EAYCKAADDGKIA
+348 EAYCKAADDGKIV

-388 EGSEEG
+388 ENSEES

-401 GSGEGSGETS
+401 GSGEGSGEKS
-411 ELKDSRRLLKSIL
+411 EQNESRRLLKSIL
-424 AGRLLEDEEEKK
+424 AGRLLEDE
-436 PESKDGEEK
+436 GEK
-445 KPESKDDSFI
+445 KPESKDDSFT

-520 VKDMKANSKYTIDS
+520 VKDMKANSRYTIDS

-553 KDDDFKPGDNASGES
+553 KDDDFQAGDNANGES
-568 TGFSFK
+568 KGFSFK
-574 QTEKPK
+574 QTNKP
-580 QVGPD
+580 QPISPD

-605 STMNVE
+605 STMNIE

>member
-16 ECGLEDPIKITYYR
+16 ECGLEDPTRITYYR

-86 NEEKGWVKVLP
+86 NEEEGWVKVLP

-106 SYNKLIAS
+106 SYNKLIDS
-114 KGEDSVRL
+114 KDEDSVRL

-142 EDEVASDIDTSTN
+142 EDIVASDIDTSTN
-155 DPNFTQNEVE
+155 DPNFTQKEVE

-238 MGQMISILESQ
+238 MGQMASILESQ

-272 EKVCDLSKSHVIASA
+272 ENVCDLSKSHVIASA

-335 MAQVLEPLAKSIS
+335 MVQVLEPLAKSIS

-388 EGSEEG
+388 E
-394 SGENSKE
+394 NSKE
-401 GSGEGSGETS
+401 GSGESSGENS
-411 ELKDSRRLLKSIL
+411 ELTDSRRLLKSIL

-436 PESKDGEEK
+436 PEGEDGEEK

-553 KDDDFKPGDNASGES
+553 EKDDFKPGDNANGES

-574 QTEKPK
+574 QTNKP
-580 QVGPD
+580 QPISPD

-605 STMNVE
+605 STMNID